1 MSAECGL
8 FCVGWRLWFWPALT
22 KYWRLDRSF
31 IPVVFVLFC
40 IFLSVF
46 SRNKSKW
53 KYVLHYIGTKQW
65 VCLMFLRI
73 WKYLKNSEYILYIFE
88 KMDQIVSLPSWVTFC
103 LEYMNKYSQ
112 KKWVLWVFLYILIKL
127 CHCLA
132 GWLSAFTS
140 LIMIT
145 GEQLTDGNVSTDIN
159 WTIELRWG
167 PKVVFFIRNLRGK
180 KDSNHHHVSQQNVT
194 FPSETCIINSQ
205 LQMNILADNVQC

>member
-1 MSAECGL
+1 M
-8 FCVGWRLWFWPALT
+8 
-22 KYWRLDRSF
+22 
-31 IPVVFVLFC
+31 
-40 IFLSVF
+40 
-46 SRNKSKW
+46 
-53 KYVLHYIGTKQW
+53 YI
-65 VCLMFLRI
+65 V
-73 WKYLKNSEYILYIFE
+73 E

-103 LEYMNKYSQ
+103 LEYMNKYSP

-167 PKVVFFIRNLRGK
+167 PKVVVFIRNLRGK
-180 KDSNHHHVSQQNVT
+180 KWLKPSLCFPTNVT

-205 LQMNILADNVQC
+205 LQMKISADNVQCKSKKQGFTFKNAHLQIYTVCYTFSTLKQFSTVCILQCIAIAKNRFSENWLLSLLTLNISRW